1 QFELI
6 GPPTKRVVGH
16 ETFSR
21 SGTRETFL
29 LVPSPLRATLS
40 RRQAPQGDQLGGGQ
54 VTSASRSDG
63 KGQLQRRQ
71 VGLVG
76 DRPGTMILRRP
87 AGSDRTLMS
96 TGHGSH
102 DPRSTRAPRDL
113 GMPDDNDRTSGIADH
128 VPRDAPEEHL
138 SSYFVRSDGL
148 DNTDASEFCDPTID
162 TQIAR
167 VDAMQATD
175 P

>member
-1 QFELI
+1 
-6 GPPTKRVVGH
+6 
-16 ETFSR
+16 
-21 SGTRETFL
+21 
-29 LVPSPLRATLS
+29 
-40 RRQAPQGDQLGGGQ
+40 
-54 VTSASRSDG
+54 
-63 KGQLQRRQ
+63 
-71 VGLVG
+71 
-76 DRPGTMILRRP
+76 
-87 AGSDRTLMS
+87 MS
-96 TGHGSH
+96 TGRGSH

-113 GMPDDNDRTSGIADH
+113 GMPDDDDRRSGIADH

-175 P
+175 PPAMATSWTRIDRELTNLAIWLPTVTPNELDLVSRRVGNYRYKPVWGCCSTSSGFASWRG